1 MATGRGADKAKE
13 WLAKLQNQDI
23 MTVGD
28 LRDLED
34 DDWTGMG
41 LTVFACRA
49 LRNALSGRSR
59 PVNPSNNAPKAS
71 IGGETTIPDVLSTTN
86 NADTSAP
93 ASENASKVESI
104 PTEERP
110 QGAEKS
116 RIAGTDEKLE
126 S

>member
-1 MATGRGADKAKE
+1 MHTIEYNDNASIEEFVYDTAIATGRGADKAKE

-59 PVNPSNNAPKAS
+59 PMNQGNTKTSN
-71 IGGETTIPDVLSTTN
+71 GETD
-86 NADTSAP
+86 AP
-93 ASENASKVESI
+93 
-104 PTEERP
+104 P
-110 QGAEKS
+110 QGPEGEVKPS
-116 RIAGTDEKLE
+116 SEP
-126 S
+126 